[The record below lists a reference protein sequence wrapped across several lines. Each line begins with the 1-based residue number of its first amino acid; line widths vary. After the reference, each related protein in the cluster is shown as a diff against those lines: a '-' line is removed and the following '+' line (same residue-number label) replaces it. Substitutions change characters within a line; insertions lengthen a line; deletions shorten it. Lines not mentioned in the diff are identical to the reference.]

1 MVVAGAG
8 AAGLTAA
15 LAAAQ
20 RGRSVLLLE
29 AQENYR
35 EACNTALSTAMIPGA
50 GSRWQREQDID
61 DSPERFLADVNAK
74 TRGRGAPGRRTGAS
88 HKRRRDPG
96 H

>member
-1 MVVAGAG
+1 MPDFDVIVAGAG

-20 RGRSVLLLE
+20 QGRSVLLLE

-50 GSRWQREQDID
+50 GSRWQRQQGIEDF
-61 DSPERFLADVNAK
+61 SRALS
-74 TRGRGAPGRRTGAS
+74 GRREGQ
-88 HKRRRDPG
+88 DG
-96 H
+96 